1 MMKKRILKVIGLL
14 GVCGILEI
22 TTPAVT
28 FAETSTTDTSGM
40 SDEEVYEKA
49 LDYAKK
55 VYKYDKAAELLRTI
69 EGYKDSTELAD
80 RYEVMSSNRYI
91 GGRFYWYP
99 AEYALMIKQNIES

>member
-40 SDEEVYEKA
+40 SDEEVYEK
-49 LDYAKK
+49 
-55 VYKYDKAAELLRTI
+55 
-69 EGYKDSTELAD
+69 
-80 RYEVMSSNRYI
+80 EVIQCVTCRCTCSIISSM
-91 GGRFYWYP
+91 W
-99 AEYALMIKQNIES
+99 

>member
-55 VYKYDKAAELLRTI
+55 SI
-69 EGYKDSTELAD
+69 
-80 RYEVMSSNRYI
+80 
-91 GGRFYWYP
+91 
-99 AEYALMIKQNIES
+99 

>member
-40 SDEEVYEKA
+40 SDEEVYERA
-49 LDYAKK
+49 LEYAKK
-55 VYKYDKAAELLRTI
+55 VYKYDLDGNFICE
-69 EGYKDSTELAD
+69 YKSAKEAGEKNNVDS
-80 RYEVMSSNRYI
+80 SSISRSCRKNKPCKNYKYYYGI
-91 GGRFYWYP
+91 
-99 AEYALMIKQNIES
+99 